1 MKGPKIN
8 CKSKKRKK
16 NAKNSTGKGKHP
28 KRNERRKSKKQPG
41 SKNNY
46 TVRKCVSMKINVVI
60 SNTKYYL

>member
-1 MKGPKIN
+1 MKGLKIN
-8 CKSKKRKK
+8 CKSKKRNK
-16 NAKNSTGKGKHP
+16 NANNSTGKGKHP

-41 SKNNY
+41 FKNNS